1 MLPGTKTGA
10 SGSCLRPIDF
20 FSLSRIFKATKEEE
34 SLEEAKNVVTDFRHK
49 IFDDAFVLG
58 GVICP
63 GNSLGT
69 CRFFTS
75 AKVPLTLFGT
85 RVQRSAPLS
94 CD

>member
-1 MLPGTKTGA
+1 M
-10 SGSCLRPIDF
+10 
-20 FSLSRIFKATKEEE
+20 SLSRIFKATKEEE

-63 GNSLGT
+63 GNNLGSVLH
-69 CRFFTS
+69 FGES
-75 AKVPLTLFGT
+75 PLTLFGT